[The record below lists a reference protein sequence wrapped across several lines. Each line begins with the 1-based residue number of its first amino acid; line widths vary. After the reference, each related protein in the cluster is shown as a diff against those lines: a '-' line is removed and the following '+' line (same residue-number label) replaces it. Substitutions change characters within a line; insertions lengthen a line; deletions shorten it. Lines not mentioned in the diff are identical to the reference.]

1 MLDILHYE
9 FIQNAIIAGLLVS
22 IASGIIGSLIVVNRM
37 VFLAGGIAHTSYG
50 GIGLAVYF
58 GLPIFLGASV
68 FAVGAALLMAII
80 TLNQR
85 DKIDTFI
92 GLIWAVGMAIGIIFV
107 DLTPGYNVDLMSYLF
122 GSILAVSNDDITYM
136 SILLIAIIIIVTLFY
151 REILAVSYD
160 SEYANL
166 RGINVKFFYTLIL
179 ILSALTVVIAIKV
192 VGLILVIALL
202 TIPIYIAEKVSTS
215 LGTMMFVSGVLS
227 SVFTLVGLWF
237 SYQFDLTSGA
247 SIILVSAFGLTLFL
261 FTTKVLTNETTI
273 SFLFFMSKLS
283 ASVYFVCY

>member
-1 MLDILHYE
+1 MLEVLQYG
-9 FIQNAIIAGLLVS
+9 FIQNAIISGLLVS
-22 IASGIIGSLIVVNRM
+22 FAAGIIGSLIVVNRM

-50 GIGLAVYF
+50 GIGIAVYF

-68 FAVGAALLMAII
+68 FAVGAALLMAAI

-122 GSILAVSNDDITYM
+122 GSILAVSSDDLTYM
-136 SILLIAIIIIVTLFY
+136 SILLGIIVIIITLFY

-160 SEYANL
+160 SEYASL

-179 ILSALTVVIAIKV
+179 VLSALTVVIAIKV

-202 TIPIYIAEKVSTS
+202 TIPIYIAEKLSNS
-215 LGTMMFVSGVLS
+215 LGMMMFLAGVLS
-227 SVFTLVGLWF
+227 SVFTLIGLWF

-247 SIILVSAFGLTLFL
+247 SIILVSAVALSIYLL
-261 FTTKVLTNETTI
+261 L
-273 SFLFFMSKLS
+273 SKIFKL
-283 ASVYFVCY
+283 